1 MEEEDEENQKSLKQN
16 DIVSVGVANENRS
29 ICSYGISIDTS
40 NIQSV
45 NREQQDEELQLLDVD
60 VYEQEN
66 FEKGVFHQVNSV
78 LSNAEK
84 RFKQNILQKEII
96 QIKNEI
102 KIVTG
107 EKDDI
112 NKVFLSAK
120 DGGSTNTVSF
130 SLLQQKQSKEALIKR
145 LETKLLDT
153 QQRLLKLDKNEDDK
167 AKQDYAHDE
176 SVRLGKITPFEALG
190 MKKNARS
197 EKPENETTR
206 VESSDDESSEIIQ
219 KKESLKEKIT
229 KLSDDDY
236 VPEYHDVSS
245 DDDAELV
252 DMPEKIVKK
261 EKLNQK
267 KPKNYMQ
274 GTIDDG
280 DFNSFRERMRK
291 LHVKNT
297 LRHACK
303 AGEVMEEYD
312 PADFSDNED
321 SDDEVVVEDDFVLP
335 KKTWNKLYRY
345 QRVGVRWLWQLHN
358 QQAGGIVG
366 DEMGLGKTI
375 QIISFLA
382 GLAYS
387 KKKATTANRNL
398 GLGPVLI
405 VCPATVMKQWVAEF
419 HKWWPKFRVGIL
431 HDSGSFS
438 GRKATLIK
446 AINNH
451 PGVLITTYAGVRIN
465 KKELYRYHWQYVIL
479 DEGHK
484 IRNPDSDVT
493 LACKQFDTPHR
504 IILTGT
510 PMQNSLKELW
520 SLFDF
525 AYPGRLGT
533 LPVFM
538 TEFSVPI
545 TMGGYANA
553 SSVQVQTAYKCS
565 CVLRDTVSPYMLRRL
580 KKDVKKSLELPTKN
594 EQVLFCKL
602 TDEQKELYK
611 EYINSK
617 DVAAMLAGNMKVFP
631 GLIKLRKICNH
642 PDLVYLHEQNESN
655 ALRVFD
661 GGYGNWKRS
670 GKMVV
675 VESLL
680 RIWNEKG
687 HHVLL
692 FSQSKQMLNI
702 LEEFLKTFGYTY
714 LRMDGTTN
722 VGSRQTLVKKFN
734 EDKNIF
740 VFLLTTR
747 VGGLGL
753 NLIGADRVIIY
764 DPDWNPSTDTQA
776 RERSW
781 RIGQERHVTIYRLM
795 TTGTIEEKIYHRQI
809 FKQFLTNRVL
819 TNPLQRRFF
828 KSNDLYELFALGD
841 IGPMQST
848 ETGAIFAGT
857 GSEIRM
863 RRKGKH
869 SKNSDEQETLAK
881 KVKTSKKYNVEVGVG
896 DGAEK
901 MCDQGV
907 SCPSLNKQQRSCEP
921 KTEVSSETPLQPGR
935 SIGTSFPAKSNKKR
949 KKKKKKRV
957 AVDGVQIDDVEKSE
971 AYRCSDDEEQEGN
984 DNIQNEKDVLMSL
997 FRSSGLHSA
1006 LKHDRIEQ
1014 AGNPD
1019 YVLVEKEAEK
1029 VAKQAV
1035 NALRQSRAECRNNGL
1050 SVPTWTGHTKTV
1062 ANSSITKKPRFGKK
1076 SNKNVETAAV
1086 KPSVLT
1092 NEDLDLESET
1102 IDVSSSALL
1111 ARMRTRNMF
1120 GTSSSSSQ
1128 VTSEGSSSKEVTLLK
1143 DIQEFMLQQ
1152 TYGTATTNEMTS
1164 FFATRIE
1171 KTQNA
1176 LFKQLLKQICDF
1188 HRRDDG
1194 VGNWK
1199 LKEEFK

>member
-1 MEEEDEENQKSLKQN
+1 M
-16 DIVSVGVANENRS
+16 
-29 ICSYGISIDTS
+29 
-40 NIQSV
+40 
-45 NREQQDEELQLLDVD
+45 
-60 VYEQEN
+60 
-66 FEKGVFHQVNSV
+66 
-78 LSNAEK
+78 
-84 RFKQNILQKEII
+84 
-96 QIKNEI
+96 
-102 KIVTG
+102 
-107 EKDDI
+107 
-112 NKVFLSAK
+112 
-120 DGGSTNTVSF
+120 F
-130 SLLQQKQSKEALIKR
+130 SLIK
-145 LETKLLDT
+145 
-153 QQRLLKLDKNEDDK
+153 
-167 AKQDYAHDE
+167 
-176 SVRLGKITPFEALG
+176 
-190 MKKNARS
+190 
-197 EKPENETTR
+197 
-206 VESSDDESSEIIQ
+206 
-219 KKESLKEKIT
+219 
-229 KLSDDDY
+229 
-236 VPEYHDVSS
+236 
-245 DDDAELV
+245 
-252 DMPEKIVKK
+252 
-261 EKLNQK
+261 
-267 KPKNYMQ
+267 
-274 GTIDDG
+274 
-280 DFNSFRERMRK
+280 
-291 LHVKNT
+291 
-297 LRHACK
+297 
-303 AGEVMEEYD
+303 
-312 PADFSDNED
+312 
-321 SDDEVVVEDDFVLP
+321 
-335 KKTWNKLYRY
+335 
-345 QRVGVRWLWQLHN
+345 
-358 QQAGGIVG
+358 GIV
-366 DEMGLGKTI
+366 
-375 QIISFLA
+375 
-382 GLAYS
+382 
-387 KKKATTANRNL
+387 
-398 GLGPVLI
+398 
-405 VCPATVMKQWVAEF
+405 
-419 HKWWPKFRVGIL
+419 
-431 HDSGSFS
+431 
-438 GRKATLIK
+438 
-446 AINNH
+446 
-451 PGVLITTYAGVRIN
+451 
-465 KKELYRYHWQYVIL
+465 
-479 DEGHK
+479 
-484 IRNPDSDVT
+484 
-493 LACKQFDTPHR
+493 
-504 IILTGT
+504 
-510 PMQNSLKELW
+510 
-520 SLFDF
+520 
-525 AYPGRLGT
+525 
-533 LPVFM
+533 
-538 TEFSVPI
+538 
-545 TMGGYANA
+545 
-553 SSVQVQTAYKCS
+553 
-565 CVLRDTVSPYMLRRL
+565 
-580 KKDVKKSLELPTKN
+580 
-594 EQVLFCKL
+594 
-602 TDEQKELYK
+602 
-611 EYINSK
+611 
-617 DVAAMLAGNMKVFP
+617 
-631 GLIKLRKICNH
+631 
-642 PDLVYLHEQNESN
+642 
-655 ALRVFD
+655 
-661 GGYGNWKRS
+661 
-670 GKMVV
+670 
-675 VESLL
+675 
-680 RIWNEKG
+680 
-687 HHVLL
+687 VLL
-692 FSQSKQMLNI
+692 CVPF
-702 LEEFLKTFGYTY
+702 Y
-714 LRMDGTTN
+714 
-722 VGSRQTLVKKFN
+722 
-734 EDKNIF
+734 
-740 VFLLTTR
+740 VF
-747 VGGLGL
+747 
-753 NLIGADRVIIY
+753 
-764 DPDWNPSTDTQA
+764 
-776 RERSW
+776 
-781 RIGQERHVTIYRLM
+781 
-795 TTGTIEEKIYHRQI
+795 RQI

-881 KVKTSKKYNVEVGVG
+881 KVKTSEKYNVEVGVG

-1035 NALRQSRAECRNNGL
+1035 NALRQSRAECRNNGF